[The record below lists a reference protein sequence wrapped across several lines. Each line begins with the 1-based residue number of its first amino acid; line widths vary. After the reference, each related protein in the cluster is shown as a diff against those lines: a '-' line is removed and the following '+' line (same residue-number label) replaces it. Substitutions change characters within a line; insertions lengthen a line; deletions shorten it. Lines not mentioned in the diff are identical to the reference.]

1 MFNDLKCDNLEIAK
15 ELIHDKNIHIY
26 LSDTEEIK
34 SKFKI
39 GNVVIHLPKTYNWFQ
54 KKMYKLFFNID
65 LEEGDNYDKN

>member
-1 MFNDLKCDNLEIAK
+1 MFDDDLRISE

-39 GNVVIHLPKTYNWFQ
+39 GNAIIYLPRKYNWFQ
-54 KKMYKLFFNID
+54 KRMYKLFFNID
-65 LEEGDNYDKN
+65 LEEGDNNDKN